1 MANTD
6 ITSRAQYE
14 RTDLLAGGEGIR
26 RGAERASIIYSAI
39 ALIIGGVLA
48 YAAVTAIENWAQWLV
63 LGVLVVLT
71 VAIMAAVAP
80 NRTGA
85 GSRFKIGR

>member
-26 RGAERASIIYSAI
+26 RGSERASAIYVVI
-39 ALIIGGVLA
+39 ALAV
-48 YAAVTAIENWAQWLV
+48 AAALGYGAVQLIDNWAQWLV
-63 LGVLVVLT
+63 LGVLAVFT
-71 VAIMAAVAP
+71 VALMFAVGPDRA
-80 NRTGA
+80 GA
-85 GSRFKIGR
+85 GSRFKVSR